1 MLALPGLP
9 AEGLTDPS
17 ATPNAP
23 SVFATLARR
32 RTLFVGIVVGFV
44 VLALLATLLSPK
56 SYTTHVTFIAGGD
69 SNQQAPTSQ
78 TEFPVLNAIIDMAN
92 SQTSETYAEMMQQPA
107 AAQHAIDQLGLKVS
121 PEQLLSHVKVK
132 PVPNTTILDAA
143 VTWNDPQTSARI
155 ANTLADAYVALRQD
169 LVSRQAAAATGEIQ
183 HELTSASARLQKSST
198 ALARYEA
205 QNGIADLQEQ
215 TNAEITSLN
224 ALDAKIAAD
233 QVDQRQAEA
242 QRGVVQSELARTPA
256 MAPGGEQVSPNPV
269 AAQLKGQL
277 AQIEVQLNAARQQY
291 TEEHPTVKSLEAQQ
305 AEVQRELAATPATVV
320 ASNNTVGNP
329 VRQALLS
336 QQASLSAEVA
346 ADGAQLSEL
355 SRQRAAAEPA
365 LRALPMHAAQLAE
378 LKRTAQTDQ
387 DVFDALQRKLGEAQ
401 IAQTTP
407 LSDVAVIS
415 PASPSAAEVKPN
427 LMVNLGL
434 SIVIGLL
441 LGLAGVLL
449 AERLDNTMKDEKEVS
464 ERLALPILAGIPKLP
479 SGGNGESPS
488 WLKAVLIDSVL
499 QLVMSL
505 RYASSER
512 LRSIAFTSAESKD
525 GKSLVALEAAVAM
538 GDLEPRVLLVDTDLR
553 RPSLH
558 EQLELDRTPGLSD
571 VLVGTFSFEDSVRN
585 TAHRGVDV
593 VTAGTVVPNAFA
605 LLQSP
610 AFDRFLTEAYKHYH
624 TVVLDTAPC
633 AAVVDATAVCSK
645 VDGTV
650 FVVSANETD
659 TRAAVRGLA
668 RLQSG
673 GVRNVIGA
681 VVNRIP
687 PRRNVIGAYGEHKDG
702 VLSFPVSPAHEG
714 GANIP

>member
-9 AEGLTDPS
+9 AEGPTDPS

-32 RTLFVGIVVGFV
+32 RTLFVGVVVGFV

-69 SNQQAPTSQ
+69 SNQQGATTQ

-107 AAQHAIDQLGLKVS
+107 AAQHAIDQLGLKNVT
-121 PEQLLSHVKVK
+121 PEQLLGHVNVK

-143 VTWNDPQTSARI
+143 VTWNNPQTSAKI

-169 LVSRQAAAATGEIQ
+169 LVTRQAAAATGEIQ
-183 HELTSASARLQKSST
+183 HELTTASARLQHSST
-198 ALARYEA
+198 ALAQYEA
-205 QNGIADLQEQ
+205 QNGIADLEQQ
-215 TNAEITSLN
+215 TNAEIASLN

-233 QVDQRQAEA
+233 QVDQRQAQA
-242 QRGVVQSELARTPA
+242 QRGVVQSELARTPE
-256 MAPGGEQVSPNPV
+256 MAPGGQQVAPNPV

-277 AQIEVQLNAARQQY
+277 AQVEVQLNAARQQY

-305 AEVQRELAATPATVV
+305 AEVQRELASTPATVV
-320 ASNNTVGNP
+320 ASNSTVGNP

-336 QQASLSAEVA
+336 QQASLSAEIA

-355 SRQRAAAEPA
+355 GRQRSAAEPA

-415 PASPSAAEVKPN
+415 PANPAAAEVHPN
-427 LMVNLGL
+427 VLINFGL

-464 ERLALPILAGIPKLP
+464 ERLGLPILAGIPKLP
-479 SGGNGESPS
+479 SGGNDSRS

-585 TAHRGVDV
+585 TVHRGVDV

-624 TVVLDTAPC
+624 TVILDTAPC

-687 PRRNVIGAYGEHKDG
+687 PRRNVIGAYGEQKEG

-714 GANIP
+714 ANIP